1 MKSILSVALVLGSF
15 LTAYS
20 QKGLHVGANF
30 MAISTNIINQN
41 TWGIG
46 REYDYEFTIN
56 TSYGLDVGYAFS
68 DQFGIY
74 SGYWFTTLG
83 QDYSDNYSGS
93 DWERSLKLKYN
104 FIPVMFKFTS
114 TKAKVN
120 FLGGAGVLIGTLS
133 SADQEWL
140 RDGNPYN
147 EMRTNPITGD
157 SFNPGDEDVTER
169 FNKSELMLNFD
180 LGGRILLAT
189 NLHMDLT
196 LNLGYGLGDI
206 NAEDWQIDNPDGDYE
221 LSRNA
226 FGGIKLGLTYVLF
239 GKE

>member
-1 MKSILSVALVLGSF
+1 MKSILTTFFVLTT
-15 LTAYS
+15 LMMAQA
-20 QKGLHVGANF
+20 QKGLHLGANF

-46 REYDYEFTIN
+46 REYDYEFTLN

-83 QDYSDNYSGS
+83 QDYSDNYQGS

-120 FLGGAGVLIGTLS
+120 FLGGAGILIGTLK
-133 SADQEWL
+133 SAEQEWL
-140 RDGNPYN
+140 QDGQPYVDDIY
-147 EMRTNPITGD
+147 NPIAEEN
-157 SFNPGDEDVTER
+157 FNPGEEDVTER

-180 LGGRILLAT
+180 LGGRILLGN
-189 NLHMDLT
+189 NLRMDLT
-196 LNLGYGLGDI
+196 LNMGYGLGDI
-206 NAEDWQIDNPDGDYE
+206 NAEDWQLDNPDGDYE

-226 FGGIKLGLTYVLF
+226 FGGIKLGLVYVLF